1 MSGHISCPLAHY
13 LSMYYD
19 DACPSV
25 GVRRNVTAIC
35 RKGVRKAV
43 VQLIAT
49 VAKHELA
56 SVKWPELF
64 EFIQQ
69 YTHSNLPE
77 QREVSLTGHMWSI

>member
-1 MSGHISCPLAHY
+1 MISMLP
-13 LSMYYD
+13 
-19 DACPSV
+19 
-25 GVRRNVTAIC
+25 C

-77 QREVSLTGHMWSI
+77 QREVSCLLLDISGQLCLTGRRDASGRRKGGIITC

>member
-1 MSGHISCPLAHY
+1 
-13 LSMYYD
+13 MYYD
-19 DACPSV
+19 GAGPSV